1 MILDNAEQRKVNSHH
16 YQGENPCDE
25 SHERGKDGSERSKQ
39 REEESKKRKG
49 GANGMEDHSVRE
61 TISSRSSGA
70 REARV
75 IDAAHN
81 VCDLV
86 TYTRPRACVPIAKP
100 ERSEIDIGIVC

>member
-1 MILDNAEQRKVNSHH
+1 MVLDNAEQGEVNSHH

-25 SHERGKDGSERSKQ
+25 SHECGKDGSERSKQ
-39 REEESKKRKG
+39 REEESKECKRS
-49 GANGMEDHSVRE
+49 ANGMEDHSVRE
-61 TISSRSSGA
+61 TISSRSSRA

-81 VCDLV
+81 VRDLV
-86 TYTRPRACVPIAKP
+86 TYTRSRTCIPIAKP